1 MSAARSGR
9 TAAAIIGIVL
19 CALAAIAVTAVIV
32 VPASGDSRPTGQ
44 TAPTDLPKLKPVLL
58 DPEEVSELVGRN
70 VKITTDHDALGQP
83 AGPDFAVDPAAC
95 TSVAFYGQAVTYR
108 NVSWRLARV
117 AQYSASPIV
126 VSQSVVLTASADVAQ
141 NFLKEQSRAWE
152 DCRGETYRWGTFSAG
167 EHRVLSV
174 DTTTDSDRILAV
186 TQKVGDPPGAD
197 CGHVMA
203 VKEAYVVEAVTC
215 GDPRYDTN
223 ELADRILARIP
234 D

>member
-1 MSAARSGR
+1 MSAAHPGR
-9 TAAAIIGIVL
+9 TAAAIIGIIV

-32 VPASGDSRPTGQ
+32 VPASGDSRPSAQ
-44 TAPTDLPKLKPVLL
+44 TAPTDLPKLKPMLL

-83 AGPDFAVDPAAC
+83 AGPDFAVNPAAC

-108 NVSWRLARV
+108 NVAWRLART

-126 VSQSVVLTASADVAQ
+126 VSQSVVLTASPDVAA
-141 NFLKEQSRAWE
+141 NFLKEQGQAWE
-152 DCRGETYRWGTFSAG
+152 RCLGETYRWGTFSAG

-174 DTTTDSDRILAV
+174 DASPGSDRITAV
-186 TQKVGDPPGAD
+186 TQKIGDDPGAD

-215 GDPRYDTN
+215 GYPRYDTN
-223 ELADRILARIP
+223 ALADDILARIP